1 MVVKKRRAKKSEEIS
16 PETLLASAID
26 LAAEA
31 PWAEVTVWDIAHNAG
46 GTSADFYRFFLDKS
60 SVLLA
65 YSEKL
70 DEAVAAAFPDIDETS
85 PVKERVFDVLMER
98 LEASNRNRA
107 ASLSFLRSLSCD
119 PKQALAGGPQLA
131 ESMRN
136 MLDVAKVETSG
147 LLGLAKV
154 AGLTL
159 GYVWVLRTWAE
170 DESSDLGKTMAALD
184 QMLSRCH
191 WANERS

>member
-1 MVVKKRRAKKSEEIS
+1 MVVKKRRAKNSGEIS
-16 PETLLASAID
+16 SETLLASAIG

-46 GTSADFYRFFLDKS
+46 GNSADFYRFFLDKS
-60 SVLLA
+60 SILLA

-70 DEAVAAAFPDIDETS
+70 DEVVAAAFSDIDENA
-85 PVKERVFDVLMER
+85 PVKDRVFDVLMER
-98 LEASNRNRA
+98 LDAANRNRA
-107 ASLSFLRSLSCD
+107 ASLSFLRSLPCD
-119 PKQALAGGPQLA
+119 PKQAVAGGPHLA

-147 LLGLAKV
+147 LLGLARV

-170 DESSDLGKTMAALD
+170 DETPDLGKTMAALD
-184 QMLSRCH
+184 QMLSRCQIG
-191 WANERS
+191 